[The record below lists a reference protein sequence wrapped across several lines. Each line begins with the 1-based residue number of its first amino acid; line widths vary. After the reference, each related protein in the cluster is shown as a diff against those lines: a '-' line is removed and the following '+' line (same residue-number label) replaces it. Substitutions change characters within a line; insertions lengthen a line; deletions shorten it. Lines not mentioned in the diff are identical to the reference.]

1 MAEHP
6 GLCYTYEIPLK
17 NNKNPQGR
25 FGNVAAMIARRLPTG
40 TSARARRARLA
51 GLLLAIASGI
61 AAATEPLTLAV
72 VPQWPPAVVHRQ
84 WAPVA
89 ERLSTAGGIPIR
101 VRIYSSFPA
110 FESDVRRGIPDLVFL
125 NPYQQLV
132 AHQTQGYIPL
142 VRNGARPLT
151 GVLVVRHDSPVR
163 TLDDLNDTDIA
174 FPHPTAFAASL
185 YMRALLHDKE
195 KIRFR
200 AHYLST
206 HGNVYRHVILGR
218 VTAGGGVNMTLE
230 RELPQTRQALRVLY
244 VTPPT
249 PSHPLSAHPRI
260 PLAQR
265 EALVRALLA
274 LREDE
279 DGRARLKRIDL
290 GEPVRADQRRD
301 YQPLERLQLER
312 YASELT
318 PEPP

>member
-1 MAEHP
+1 
-6 GLCYTYEIPLK
+6 
-17 NNKNPQGR
+17 
-25 FGNVAAMIARRLPTG
+25 MIARRLPAG

-51 GLLLAIASGI
+51 GLLLAVASGI
-61 AAATEPLTLAV
+61 AAAAEPLILAV

-89 ERLSTAGGIPIR
+89 ERLSTATGVPIR
-101 VRIYSSFPA
+101 LRIYSSFPA
-110 FESDVRRGIPDLVFL
+110 FESDVRRGLPDLVFH

-132 AHQTQGYIPL
+132 AHQVQGYIPL

-185 YMRALLHDKE
+185 YMRALLQEKE

-218 VTAGGGVNMTLE
+218 MTAGGGVNMTLE
-230 RELPQTRQALRVLY
+230 REPPETRRALRVLY
-244 VTPPT
+244 VTPPSPT
-249 PSHPLSAHPRI
+249 HPLSAHPRV
-260 PLAQR
+260 PAAQR
-265 EALVRALLA
+265 EALARAILA
-274 LREDE
+274 LRDDE
-279 DGRARLKRIDL
+279 DGRALLARVDL
-290 GEPVRADQRRD
+290 AEPIRADQRRD
-301 YQPLERLQLER
+301 YQPLERLKLER
-312 YASELT
+312 YAT
-318 PEPP
+318 DAVPESP